1 MRGDHRPSGG
11 GEPVTSYHLAKT
23 GKGWAVMDN
32 TGGLHGIQP
41 TRSDGQKLLQ
51 IVRHMALS
59 RMGFTT
65 WS

>member
-1 MRGDHRPSGG
+1 M
-11 GEPVTSYHLAKT
+11 TSYHLAKI
-23 GKGWAVMDN
+23 GKGWVVMDN